1 MTLEG
6 AFTLLFVIGFV
17 VKVFLEAREECR
29 KG

>member
-17 VKVFLEAREECR
+17 MKALLEVREERR

>member
-6 AFTLLFVIGFV
+6 AFTLLFVIGFIM
-17 VKVFLEAREECR
+17 KVLLEVWEERR